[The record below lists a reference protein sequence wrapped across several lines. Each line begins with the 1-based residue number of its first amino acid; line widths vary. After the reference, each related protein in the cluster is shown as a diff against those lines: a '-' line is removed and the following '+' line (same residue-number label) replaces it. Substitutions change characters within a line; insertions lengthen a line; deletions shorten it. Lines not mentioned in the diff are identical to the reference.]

1 MPLMVKVISKAEGV
15 PGVFTDGKDLF
26 TVNAAPG
33 KEVYGERFL
42 NVDGVEYRQW
52 DPTRSKLAAM
62 ILLGGKDFGLDQ
74 SSKVLYL
81 GAASG
86 TTASHVSD
94 IVTNGFVYCI
104 EFSERSFRDLVPVC
118 ESRKNMIPILADANQ
133 PHEYRHIIE
142 AAELVYQDVAQ
153 RNQVEIFVRNMA
165 SFEAG
170 HGILMLKSR
179 SVNVN
184 RKPKEVFA
192 EVRKELVS
200 ACLKVKEIIDLE
212 RYAKDH
218 AAFVVEE

>member
-1 MPLMVKVISKAEGV
+1 MMVKVISKMEGA
-15 PGVFTDGKDLF
+15 PGVFTDGEDLF
-26 TVNAAPG
+26 TINAAPG
-33 KEVYGERFL
+33 REVYGERL
-42 NVDGVEYRQW
+42 LKVDGVEHRQW

-104 EFSERSFRDLVPVC
+104 EFSERSFRDLVRVC
-118 ESRKNMIPILADANQ
+118 ETRKNMIPILADANH
-133 PHEYRHIIE
+133 PHEYQHMIE
-142 AAELVYQDVAQ
+142 AAEFVYQDVAQ
-153 RNQVEIFVRNMA
+153 RNQVEIFLRNMA
-165 SFEAG
+165 AFEAG

-179 SVNVN
+179 SVDVN
-184 RKPKEVFA
+184 RKPRDVFS
-192 EVRKELVS
+192 EVRKELAGS
-200 ACLKVKEIIDLE
+200 CLKVKDVIDLE

>member
-1 MPLMVKVISKAEGV
+1 MVKVISTVEGA
-15 PGVFTDGKDLF
+15 PGVYTDGIGLL

-33 KEVYGERFL
+33 KNVYGERL
-42 NVDGVEYRQW
+42 LKSQGVEYRHW

-62 ILLGGKDFGLDQ
+62 ILMGGRDFGLDQ

-86 TTASHVSD
+86 TTASHISD

-104 EFSERSFRDLVPVC
+104 EFSERSFRDLVAVC
-118 ESRKNMIPILADANQ
+118 ETRKNMIPMLADANQ
-133 PHEYRHIIE
+133 PHEYQHMIE

-184 RKPKEVFA
+184 RKPNEVFG
-192 EVRKELVS
+192 EVRKELAG
-200 ACLKVKEIIDLE
+200 ACLKVKEVIDLE

-218 AAFVVEE
+218 AAFVVED

>member
-1 MPLMVKVISKAEGV
+1 MARVISKVEGA

-33 KEVYGERFL
+33 KDVYGERL
-42 NVDGVEYRQW
+42 MTAGGAEYRQW

-62 ILLGGKDFGLDQ
+62 ILLGGRDFGLDQ

-86 TTASHVSD
+86 TTASHISD
-94 IVTNGFVYCI
+94 IVTSGFVYCI

-118 ESRKNMIPILADANQ
+118 ETRKNMIPILADANHPQ
-133 PHEYRHIIE
+133 EYQHMIE
-142 AAELVYQDVAQ
+142 AAEFVYQDVAQ

-165 SFEAG
+165 AFEAG

-179 SVNVN
+179 SIDVN

-192 EVRKELVS
+192 EVRKELVGAS
-200 ACLKVKEIIDLE
+200 LKVKGVFDLE

-218 AAFVVEE
+218 AAFIVEE